1 MKDTKDSVAYI
12 RVSTNKE
19 EQEQSYEAQQQ
30 YFKGIG
36 INKLYCDQGFSGT
49 TINRKGFSQMLY
61 DCGLDI
67 VKVKSGTSY
76 KYTTRISNREPKFH
90 MIYTKSISRF
100 SRDISTAVSV
110 VRELRSKGVGVFF
123 LDINQ
128 SSLDATTDLLLS
140 IMFSISTEESKTLS
154 SRIKFGNQQSAING
168 NIRSNKLYGYL
179 YNKETKSL
187 EVVPKEAE
195 VVKLMF
201 KLRLEGK
208 GSRQICNFLNE
219 NGYRTRSNTKWLP
232 NVTNRLLQNKTYC
245 GYSVRNKFDCDTLF
259 GSNSHKVRDKEE
271 WIEVKTDKIPPI
283 ISEKD
288 FEKVQQLIT
297 QSLSKDSRGVYV
309 GKGELASKV
318 ICGKCG
324 HAYYRCQDKKKNKNG
339 EYLLVTYR
347 CSNKK
352 RNGKSACDS
361 KNVPEEEIYQ
371 ALKARSNN
379 YKQRA
384 KALVDY
390 IDKLV
395 VTVCNELES
404 LKNKSYDDIITSTQK
419 DIADCKRQ
427 LETVL
432 DMYLENKII
441 EEVYNK
447 KRLQLEQQ
455 LHSLTQQLE
464 TYENPNDKLQAK
476 IDRAKEITTKARKI
490 YEEIPNT
497 VDVSYF
503 IEHYLSNITIV
514 PVEDEP
520 ELFPKEYDIVVN
532 HYIKDMLI
540 ELKSMV
546 EDCKIA
552 KKGD

>member
-1 MKDTKDSVAYI
+1 MKDTKDAVAYI

-30 YFKGIG
+30 YFKSIG
-36 INKLYCDQGFSGT
+36 INKLYCDQGLSGT

-76 KYTTRISNREPKFH
+76 KYTTRISNRQPKFH

-100 SRDISTAVSV
+100 SRDIATAVSV

-140 IMFSISTEESKTLS
+140 IMFSISTEESKTMS
-154 SRIKFGNQQSAING
+154 SRIKFGNHQSALNG

-179 YNKETKSL
+179 YN
-187 EVVPKEAE
+187 
-195 VVKLMF
+195 
-201 KLRLEGK
+201 
-208 GSRQICNFLNE
+208 
-219 NGYRTRSNTKWLP
+219 
-232 NVTNRLLQNKTYC
+232 
-245 GYSVRNKFDCDTLF
+245 
-259 GSNSHKVRDKEE
+259 
-271 WIEVKTDKIPPI
+271 
-283 ISEKD
+283 
-288 FEKVQQLIT
+288 
-297 QSLSKDSRGVYV
+297 
-309 GKGELASKV
+309 
-318 ICGKCG
+318 
-324 HAYYRCQDKKKNKNG
+324 
-339 EYLLVTYR
+339 
-347 CSNKK
+347 
-352 RNGKSACDS
+352 
-361 KNVPEEEIYQ
+361 
-371 ALKARSNN
+371 
-379 YKQRA
+379 
-384 KALVDY
+384 
-390 IDKLV
+390 
-395 VTVCNELES
+395 
-404 LKNKSYDDIITSTQK
+404 
-419 DIADCKRQ
+419 
-427 LETVL
+427 
-432 DMYLENKII
+432 I

-455 LHSLTQQLE
+455 LHSLIQQLE

-490 YEEIPNT
+490 YEEIPDT
-497 VDVSYF
+497 IDVSYF
-503 IEHYLSNITIV
+503 IEHYLTNITIV

-546 EDCKIA
+546 EECKMA